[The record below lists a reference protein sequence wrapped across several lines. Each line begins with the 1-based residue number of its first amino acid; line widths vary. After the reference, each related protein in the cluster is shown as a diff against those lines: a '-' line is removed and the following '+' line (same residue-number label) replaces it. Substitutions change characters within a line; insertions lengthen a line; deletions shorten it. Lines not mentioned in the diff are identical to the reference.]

1 MPWAQTPI
9 DWRGFMETD
18 PGTRPS
24 GTLLLFGREPIAGQV
39 KTRLIPA
46 LGAEGAARL
55 YQGLLELA
63 VEAAAAVPGVHR
75 ELWCTGAPP
84 TDGVCAGLA
93 LARGLSLHRQPG
105 GSLGD
110 RMAAAL
116 ARALQR
122 TDRAVLIGSD
132 CPGYHSGYLKAA
144 LGALTD
150 HDAVLG
156 PAADGGY
163 VLIGLSRYAPQ
174 LFAKMPWGTGKV
186 LAQTRAALERLGWS
200 WAELPTL
207 TDLDRPEDLAQVPAF
222 MASLTPQAH
231 PE

>member
-9 DWRGFMETD
+9 DWRGYMATD
-18 PGTRPS
+18 RGTRPS
-24 GTLLLFGREPIAGQV
+24 GTLLVFAREPVPGQV

-55 YQGLLELA
+55 YHALLELA
-63 VEAAAAVPGVHR
+63 VETAAAVPGVHR
-75 ELWCTGAPP
+75 ELWCAGAPP

-93 LARGLSLHRQPG
+93 LAHGLALHHQPE

-132 CPGYHSGYLKAA
+132 CPGYHSRYLSAA

-163 VLIGLSRYAPQ
+163 VLIGLSRYGPE
-174 LFAKMPWGTGKV
+174 LFTKMPWGTGGV
-186 LAQTRAALERLGWS
+186 FAQTRAALERLGWT

-207 TDLDRPEDLAQVPAF
+207 TDLDRPEDLAQVPAL
-222 MASLTPQAH
+222 MANLAPQAH

>member
-1 MPWAQTPI
+1 
-9 DWRGFMETD
+9 
-18 PGTRPS
+18 
-24 GTLLLFGREPIAGQV
+24 
-39 KTRLIPA
+39 
-46 LGAEGAARL
+46 
-55 YQGLLELA
+55 
-63 VEAAAAVPGVHR
+63 
-75 ELWCTGAPP
+75 
-84 TDGVCAGLA
+84 
-93 LARGLSLHRQPG
+93 
-105 GSLGD
+105 
-110 RMAAAL
+110 MAAAL

-207 TDLDRPEDLAQVPAF
+207 TDLDRPEDLAQAPAF